1 MSFPSVRPRRL
12 RKTAAI
18 RDMVRE
24 NKVTVSDLIAP
35 LFIVPGSGVRK
46 EISSLPGQ
54 YQLSV
59 DMLCEEA
66 KRLQDLGVPSVLLFG
81 IPPCKDEIG
90 AVSYDDAGVVQQ
102 GLRALKEV
110 TPELCLIAD
119 LCFCEYTTHGHCGV
133 IVDGEVDNDLTLVE
147 TAKQTVSLARA
158 GADIIAPS
166 GMMDGMVAAIRDAL
180 DDSGFSDRIIMSY
193 AAKFASSYYGPF
205 REAVDSSPQF
215 GDRRSY
221 QMDPANG
228 DEAMREIEEDINQG
242 ADILMVKP
250 ALAYLDIIARAK
262 DSFSVPLAAYN
273 VSGEYS
279 MIKNAAQ
286 AGLVDGDAMMLE
298 TLLSIKRAGADLII
312 TYFAAEAAKQLR

>member
-1 MSFPSVRPRRL
+1 
-12 RKTAAI
+12 
-18 RDMVRE
+18 MVRE
-24 NKVTVSDLIAP
+24 TQISTNDLIAP
-35 LFIVPGSGVRK
+35 LFIVPGTGIRK

-66 KRLQDLGVPSVLLFG
+66 KRLEGLGVPSVLLFG
-81 IPPCKDEIG
+81 IPPHKDDIG
-90 AVSYDDAGVVQQ
+90 AVSYDDHGIVQQ
-102 GLRALKEV
+102 GLRALRETV
-110 TPELCLIAD
+110 PNLCLIAD

-133 IVDGEVDNDLTLVE
+133 IVDGTVDNDLTLVE
-147 TAKQTVSLARA
+147 TAKQTVSLAKA

-166 GMMDGMVAAIRDAL
+166 GMMDGMVSCIREAL
-180 DDSGFSDRIIMSY
+180 DDSGFNNQIIMSY

-221 QMDPANG
+221 QMDPANS
-228 DEAMREIEEDINQG
+228 DEALREIEEDIAQG

-279 MIKNAAQ
+279 MIKNAAAQ
-286 AGLVDGDAMMLE
+286 GLVDGEAMMLE

-312 TYFAAEAAKQLR
+312 TYFAAEAAKILA